1 MIFKLKHL
9 ILLCLTAYI
18 TAAYAD
24 YDPITG
30 TYQACVTYQRADYTW
45 SQGYKVRGFIIKGID
60 LYQYAIKH
68 GHSSNYELYKNYYV
82 IPWKEGGYSAL
93 ELDYYEDEPPMFE
106 KTTKDQSGKTWKIKD
121 GWNFC
126 Y

>member
-1 MIFKLKHL
+1 MTFKLKHL
-9 ILLCLTAYI
+9 LLLCLACT

-24 YDPITG
+24 YDPSTG

-45 SQGYKVRGFIIKGID
+45 SKSYKVRGFIIEGHKLNQIAQ
-60 LYQYAIKH
+60 QY
-68 GHSSNYELYKNYYV
+68 GYSSNYEYSKNYYV
-82 IPWKEGGYSAL
+82 IPWDEGGYSAL
-93 ELDYYEDEPPMFE
+93 ELDSFEDEPPMFE

-121 GWNFC
+121 SWDFC